1 MRGRPNSGKGDTV
14 QVGRTRALRTAFYG
28 IALAA
33 LLMAIILPTVTAKS
47 PAQFRVRFLNAV
59 PDNAGVDIL
68 IDSVQVA
75 NNAPFKTLGTY
86 LSAPEGTYQLS
97 VFPAGKRSQSAAY
110 VYKRASRF
118 SAPKDYTIIAFGR
131 QTDNSVDAS
140 VEVDRNTL
148 DGSNNASVRFGNY
161 LPGTGTL
168 TLLTGGTNTVLGNVR
183 SGQTDNYMAIAA
195 GTYTLA
201 LHDGNGGTIT
211 KTDNVTLGPNTAVS
225 VFALGLSSG
234 TPGPFLLINTD
245 SGTAPVQATTTPI
258 ATPTTAPGPSVPAPS
273 PVAPSP
279 TVSASAALRQAFQP
293 VPSVTNT
300 DTKVFYAATG
310 HTLGGVFK
318 TYWEQHGGL
327 AQFGYPITEEYQ
339 EVSLTD
345 GKTYTTQYFER
356 ARFEQHPEN
365 KGTQYE
371 VLQGLLGR
379 EMFKLLGVG

>member
-1 MRGRPNSGKGDTV
+1 MRIGTS
-14 QVGRTRALRTAFYG
+14 RALRTALYG
-28 IALAA
+28 IALAG
-33 LLMAIILPTVTAKS
+33 LLLAIILPTVAAKDT
-47 PAQFRVRFLNAV
+47 PPFRVRFLNAV
-59 PDNAGVDIL
+59 PDSAGVDIF
-68 IDSVQVA
+68 IDSIQVA

-86 LSAPEGTYQLS
+86 LSAPEGNYELS
-97 VFPAGKRSQSAAY
+97 VYPAGKRSQSAAY
-110 VYKRASRF
+110 VYKRAF
-118 SAPKDYTIIAFGR
+118 FFHAPKDYSIIVLGR
-131 QTDNSVDAS
+131 QADNSVDAS
-140 VEVDRNTL
+140 VEIDRNTL
-148 DGSNNASVRFGNY
+148 DGSNNTQVRFGNY

-168 TLLTGGTNTVLGNVR
+168 TLSTGGTNTVLGNAKA
-183 SGQTDNYMAIAA
+183 GQTDNYTAIAA
-195 GTYTLA
+195 GTYTLV
-201 LHDGNGGTIT
+201 LYDGNGGVVT
-211 KTDNVTLGPNTAVS
+211 KSDGVMFGANTTVS

-234 TPGPFLLINTD
+234 TPAPSLLVNTD
-245 SGTAPVQATTTPI
+245 NGTAPIQPT
-258 ATPTTAPGPSVPAPS
+258 ATPTTVPNPSAPPPTAPAS
-273 PVAPSP
+273 TS
-279 TVSASAALRQAFQP
+279 SASAALRQAFQP
-293 VPSVTNT
+293 VPSIANT

-356 ARFEQHPEN
+356 ARFEEHPEN

>member
-1 MRGRPNSGKGDTV
+1 MRI
-14 QVGRTRALRTAFYG
+14 GRTRALRTALYG

-33 LLMAIILPTVTAKS
+33 LLMAIILPTVAAKS
-47 PAQFRVRFLNAV
+47 TAQFRVRFLNAV
-59 PDNAGVDIL
+59 PDSAGVDIL
-68 IDSVQVA
+68 IDAIQVA

-86 LSAPEGTYQLS
+86 IAATEGTYELN
-97 VFPAGKRSQSAAY
+97 VYPAGKRSQSAAY
-110 VYKRASRF
+110 VYKRAFQF
-118 SAPKDYTIIAFGR
+118 SAPKDHTIVVLGR
-131 QTDNSVDAS
+131 QADNSVDAS
-140 VEVDRNTL
+140 IEIDRNTL
-148 DGSNNASVRFGNY
+148 DGSNSASVRFGNY

-168 TLLTGGTNTVLGNVR
+168 TLSTGGTNTVLGNAR
-183 SGQTDNYMAIAA
+183 SGQTDNYTAIAA

-201 LHDGNGGTIT
+201 LHDGNGGIIT
-211 KTDNVTLGPNTAVS
+211 KTDGVTLGPNTAVS

-234 TPGPFLLINTD
+234 TPGPSLLINTD
-245 SGTAPVQATTTPI
+245 NGTAPVQATATPT
-258 ATPTTAPGPSVPAPS
+258 ATPTTTPTTVPSASVPAPP

-279 TVSASAALRQAFQP
+279 TSAASAALRQAFQP

-318 TYWEQHGGL
+318 TYWESHGGL

-365 KGTQYE
+365 KGTPYE

>member
-1 MRGRPNSGKGDTV
+1 
-14 QVGRTRALRTAFYG
+14 
-28 IALAA
+28 
-33 LLMAIILPTVTAKS
+33 MAIILPTVAAKS

-59 PDNAGVDIL
+59 PDTAGVDIL

-86 LSAPEGTYQLS
+86 LSAPEGDYQLN
-97 VFPAGKRSQSAAY
+97 VYPAGKRSQSAAY
-110 VYKRASRF
+110 IYKRAFRF
-118 SAPKDYTIIAFGR
+118 SAPKDYTIIVFGR
-131 QTDNSVDAS
+131 QADNSIDAS
-140 VEVDRNTL
+140 IEVDRNTL

-168 TLLTGGTNTVLGNVR
+168 TLSTGGTNTVLGNVR
-183 SGQTDNYMAIAA
+183 SGQTDNYTAIAA

-201 LHDGNGGTIT
+201 LHNGNGGTVT

-225 VFALGLSSG
+225 VFAVGLSSG
-234 TPGPFLLINTD
+234 TPGPSLLINTD
-245 SGTAPVQATTTPI
+245 SGTAPVQAT
-258 ATPTTAPGPSVPAPS
+258 ATPTVTPSPSVSAS
-273 PVAPSP
+273 PPITPSP
-279 TVSASAALRQAFQP
+279 TASASAALRQAFQP